1 MMDNSE
7 VTLLSCRDFFLPRSL
22 WPRRSPN
29 PSLLYLERMRGERR
43 KERFTRHD
51 FAEMTIVAGGA
62 GTLET
67 PEESFDLSEG
77 DAVLVPAQVP
87 HRESGAKS
95 FDTVWIGFSLED
107 PAAIPER
114 PTVVR
119 DEELL
124 RLAVDAWRGVRMAK
138 PLSGPEFDGMLLTI
152 LGRFLRL
159 RNTAGSEGGALR
171 WERLFEH
178 LHDRFAS
185 PLQMPELAARVG
197 CSESA
202 FFRRFRKLAGCTPV
216 QYLTR
221 LRLNQAKVYL
231 ANTDFTLATIAGL
244 CGFRDPYY
252 LSKTFR
258 KNLGFSPDTFRRALR
273 KNGQ

>member
-1 MMDNSE
+1 MENSE
-7 VTLLSCRDFFLPRSL
+7 ATLFSCRDFFLPRGL
-22 WPRRSPN
+22 WPQQSPK

-43 KERFTRHD
+43 ADRFTRHD
-51 FAEMTIVAGGA
+51 FAEMTVVAGGA

-67 PEESFDLSEG
+67 PEESFELGEG
-77 DAVLVPAQVP
+77 DAVLVPAQIA
-87 HRESGAKS
+87 HRESGPKS

-107 PAAIPER
+107 PAAIPEC

-119 DEELL
+119 DDELL
-124 RLAVDAWRGVRMAK
+124 RLAVDAWRGVRMVK

-159 RNTAGSEGGALR
+159 RNTAGSEGGASR

-178 LHDRFAS
+178 LHDHFAS

-202 FFRRFRKLAGCTPV
+202 FFRRFRELAGCTPI

-221 LRLNQAKVYL
+221 LRLNQVKVYL

-258 KNLGFSPDTFRRALR
+258 KNLGLSPDAFRRALR
-273 KNGQ
+273 KGGQ

>member
-1 MMDNSE
+1 MMENPE
-7 VTLLSCRDFFLPRSL
+7 AVLLSCRNFFLPRNL
-22 WPRRSPN
+22 WPPRSPN

-43 KERFTRHD
+43 SDRFTRHD
-51 FAEMTIVAGGA
+51 FAEMTVVAGGA

-67 PEESFDLSEG
+67 PEAFFELNEG

-87 HRESGAKS
+87 HRESGAKN

-107 PAAIPER
+107 PSAAPAR
-114 PTVVR
+114 PAVVC

-138 PLSGPEFDGMLLTI
+138 PLAGLELDGMLLTI

-159 RNTAGSEGGALR
+159 QNAAGNAGGASR
-171 WERLFEH
+171 WELLFEY

-185 PLQMPELAARVG
+185 PLPMPELAARAG

-202 FFRRFRKLAGCTPV
+202 FFHRFRKLAGCTPV

-231 ANTDFTLATIAGL
+231 RNTDFTLATIAGL

-258 KNLGFSPDTFRRALR
+258 KNLGLSPDAFRRALR
-273 KNGQ
+273 RNDQ